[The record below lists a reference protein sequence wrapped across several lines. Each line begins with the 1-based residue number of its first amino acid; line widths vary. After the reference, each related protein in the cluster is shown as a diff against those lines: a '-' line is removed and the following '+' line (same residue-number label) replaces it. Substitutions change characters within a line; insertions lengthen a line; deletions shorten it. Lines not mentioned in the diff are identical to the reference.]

1 MTTKMKVMVLI
12 PILLLA
18 SATLASAEDLWLH
31 VYVQDGSDE
40 TVKVNVPLS
49 LVESILPMI
58 ETDEFKGGK
67 IQVMEEIEAEGVD
80 IRGIWQELRNAKDG
94 DYVTVQGQDENVRVS
109 KEDGYIKINVD
120 EGDDQVRVRVP
131 LEVLDALFSGDE
143 DELDL
148 LAAIRT
154 LGKFAGEDLVVVE
167 SDDETVR
174 IWIDESQEI
183 EG

>member
-1 MTTKMKVMVLI
+1 MKAKMKALVLI

-18 SATLASAEDLWLH
+18 SATLTAAEDLWLH
-31 VYVQDGSDE
+31 VYVQEGTEE

-58 ETDEFKGGK
+58 ETNEFKGGK

-120 EGDDQVRVRVP
+120 EGDEQVRVRIP
-131 LEVLDALFSGDE
+131 LAVLDALFSSSD

-148 LAAIRT
+148 LAAIRA
-154 LGKFAGEDLVVVE
+154 LGEFAGEDLVVVE
-167 SDDETVR
+167 SDDESVR
-174 IWIDESQEI
+174 IWIDNSQEI